1 MVRNQ
6 KSDHPTSDRSWW
18 QRTVPVRIRHNSR
31 LIFGSIFVLVITG
44 LILGSFRID
53 PIVFTQES
61 QEQTTNSRFNIIG
74 NVDLFDLNVPHQ
86 IEMLI
91 SPGDYQILM
100 NDYQRLG
107 LKTWVPANITIDGT
121 LIENVGIRLKGNST
135 LRELSRNSRGWGRS
149 GRMSNATFD
158 NPSTLPFAVS
168 FDEYEEDVAYQGRE
182 ELAIRPA
189 RTGGT
194 NINEALAL
202 QLIADSGQISQDF
215 TWVNFSVN
223 GYPSVTRLV
232 IENPDK
238 RYAEALGLGSG
249 VLYKSTSTNRFR
261 YFDDIPL
268 SYESDF
274 DQINAKSTY
283 DVTPIINLLKWLT
296 DVDAE
301 TFENELAEW
310 VDIDSFARYVATQ
323 DILQNFDDMSGPGH
337 NFLLW
342 YDLVDEKFTVI
353 SWDMNLALGA
363 GNFIGGFGGFGY
375 GGGNVLK
382 ERFMRSNFRTE
393 ISQAREEL
401 LSFWVDNNYALRTMD
416 QLADVIPLSDTL
428 SEEEFLRD
436 IALTRRTVQF
446 LR

>member
-1 MVRNQ
+1 MNR
-6 KSDHPTSDRSWW
+6 KSDPVSYDRSWW
-18 QRTVPVRIRHNSR
+18 QRTIPVRIRHNSR
-31 LIFGSIFVLVITG
+31 LIFSSIFILVITG

-61 QEQTTNSRFNIIG
+61 QEQSYKSRFNVIG
-74 NVDLFDLNVPHQ
+74 AVDLFDLNVPHE
-86 IEMLI
+86 IEMVI
-91 SPGDYQILM
+91 SPGDYQIMM

-121 LIENVGIRLKGNST
+121 LIENIGIRLKGNST
-135 LRELSRNSRGWGRS
+135 LRQLSRSARGWGRP

-168 FDEYEEDVAYQGRE
+168 FDEYEDDVTYQGRE

-189 RTGGT
+189 KTGGT

-202 QLIADSGQISQDF
+202 QLIEDSEQISQDY

-238 RYAEALGLGSG
+238 RYAAALGLGSG

-261 YFDDIPL
+261 YLGDAPL
-268 SYESDF
+268 NYESDF
-274 DQINAKSTY
+274 DQINAKGTH
-283 DVTPIINLLKWLT
+283 DLTPIINLLKWLSEA
-296 DVDAE
+296 DAD
-301 TFENELAEW
+301 TFENELAQW

-342 YDLVDEKFTVI
+342 YDLIDGRFTVI

-363 GNFIGGFGGFGY
+363 GDFIGGFDGFGY
-375 GGGNVLK
+375 GGGNALK
-382 ERFMRSNFRTE
+382 ERFMRSNFRNE
-393 ISQAREEL
+393 IAQAREEL
-401 LSFWVDNNYALRTMD
+401 LGLWVNNNYALRTMD
-416 QLADVIPLSDTL
+416 RLADVIPLSDTL
-428 SEEEFLRD
+428 TEEQFLRD

>member
-1 MVRNQ
+1 MDQ
-6 KSDHPTSDRSWW
+6 KKNTVTIHRSWW
-18 QRTVPVRIRHNSR
+18 KRTIPLCIRHHSQ
-31 LIFGSIFVLVITG
+31 LIFGSFFTLILMGFV
-44 LILGSFRID
+44 LGSFRID
-53 PIVFTQES
+53 PIVFTQEN
-61 QEQTTNSRFNIIG
+61 QEQTSNSRFNIIG
-74 NVDLFDLNVPHQ
+74 SVDLFDLNVSHQ
-86 IEMLI
+86 IDMAV
-91 SPGDYQILM
+91 SPGDYQIMM
-100 NDYQRLG
+100 NDYQRQG

-168 FDEYEEDVAYQGRE
+168 FDEFEDDVAYQGRE

-194 NINEALAL
+194 NINEALTL
-202 QLIADSGQISQDF
+202 QLIADSGQVSQDY
-215 TWVNFSVN
+215 TWVNFRVN

-238 RYAEALGLGSG
+238 RYAEAIGLGSG
-249 VLYKSTSTNRFR
+249 VLYKSSSSNRFR
-261 YFDDIPL
+261 YLGDAPL
-268 SYESDF
+268 NYESDF
-274 DQINAKSTY
+274 DQINAKGTH
-283 DVTPIINLLKWLT
+283 DLTPIINLLKWLS
-296 DVDAE
+296 DADAE
-301 TFENELAEW
+301 TFENELADW
-310 VDIDSFARYVATQ
+310 VDIDSFARYIATQ
-323 DILQNFDDMSGPGH
+323 DILENFDDMSGPGH

-342 YDLVDEKFTVI
+342 YDLVDEMFTVI

-375 GGGNVLK
+375 GGGNALK
-382 ERFMRSNFRTE
+382 ERFMRSDFRTD

-401 LSFWVDNNYALRTMD
+401 LSLWVDNNNALRTMD
-416 QLADVIPLSDTL
+416 RLVDVIPLSDTL
-428 SEEEFLRD
+428 TEEQFLRD
-436 IALTRRTVQF
+436 IAQTRRTVQF